1 LHVLYRGMRQKK
13 CLAPFHNAGNRIRPP
28 GVADCDC
35 QMAHL
40 ESLELK
46 DQKLAVQLVV
56 TKLRFSVTE
65 KTTAETTSTVETKV
79 ELQPGSMP
87 SCPLVTTVQAIWRSR
102 TIDLADRSSSMF
114 V

>member
-1 LHVLYRGMRQKK
+1 MRQKK

-28 GVADCDC
+28 GVADCDR
-35 QMAHL
+35 QMAHQ

-46 DQKLAVQLVV
+46 DPKLAMQLVV
-56 TKLRFSVTE
+56 TKLKVSVTE

-87 SCPLVTTVQAIWRSR
+87 SCPLVTTAQVIWRSR
-102 TIDLADRSSSMF
+102 TIDLANRSSQCLYDADS
-114 V
+114 VT